1 MNMKQRSKK
10 EQFFMQVGEAMSMNN
25 TRSFINVDTL
35 EVDIHA
41 GKDHFSFGD
50 VEDTAGEAM
59 ENPDKFLPVEVL
71 SSSESFRV
79 MEAFIETVKDKGLQ
93 RNLIS
98 ALERKRPFA
107 NFKYIID
114 NSSIREKWFQFRDEV
129 YMNIAKEWIDV
140 NASDELKER
149 INSLPAVVALTQNQR
164 KGDQ

>member
-10 EQFFMQVGEAMSMNN
+10 EQFYMQVGEAMSMNN
-25 TRSFINVDTL
+25 MRSFINVDTL

-41 GKDHFSFGD
+41 GEDHFSFGD
-50 VEDTAGEAM
+50 SEDTAREAM
-59 ENPDKFLPVEVL
+59 DNPDKFLPVEVL

-79 MEAFIETVKDKGLQ
+79 MEAFIETVKDKRLQ

-114 NSSIREKWFQFRDEV
+114 GSSVRENWFQFRDEA
-129 YMNIAKEWIDV
+129 YMNIAKDWIDT

-149 INSLPAVVALTQNQR
+149 IKTLPAIVALTQN
-164 KGDQ
+164 

>member
-1 MNMKQRSKK
+1 MNMKQKSKK
-10 EQFFMQVGEAMSMNN
+10 EQFYMQVGEGMSMNN
-25 TRSFINVDTL
+25 MRSFINMDTL

-41 GKDHFSFGD
+41 GEDHFSFGD
-50 VEDTAGEAM
+50 VEDTAREVM
-59 ENPDKFLPVEVL
+59 DNPDKFLPVEAL

-79 MEAFIETVKDKGLQ
+79 MEAFIETVKDKRLQ
-93 RNLIS
+93 RSLIN

-114 NSSIREKWFQFRDEV
+114 NSSVRETWFQFRDEA

-149 INSLPAVVALTQNQR
+149 IKSLPAVVALTQT
-164 KGDQ
+164 KA